1 MKTALALLITAS
13 MGLLMLTGCPAP
25 CDRMCDAKAD
35 YIQACIDFSKDQVE
49 NDRTP
54 PPGWDVFDP
63 TLEDTAAFDSWWS
76 DAYGVGDGEEY
87 ASACKDSADGVLS
100 DLEGDGQKL
109 QEQEC
114 TDEAIVYEDA
124 IEEEGKPS
132 CYLFP

>member
-1 MKTALALLITAS
+1 MRIALALAILAS

-25 CDRMCDAKAD
+25 CDRMCDAKAE

-54 PPGWDVFDP
+54 PPGWEVFDP
-63 TLEDTAAFDSWWS
+63 TLEDTAAFDDWWAVAFEVT
-76 DAYGVGDGEEY
+76 DGDEY
-87 ASACKDSADGVLS
+87 ASNCKDSTDGVLS
-100 DLEGDGQKL
+100 DLDGDDQKL
-109 QEQEC
+109 TEQEC